1 MYLICDVDEIIGI
14 YFSFIVGLHCV
25 MESSEYLD
33 VFDGLSSCY
42 RQGITQHEAVVLM
55 GPQCVIQA

>member
-1 MYLICDVDEIIGI
+1 MKQ
-14 YFSFIVGLHCV
+14 GLHCV